1 MEEVHMGKGG
11 ELPCSLQELMNP
23 LESPLFI
30 HLEALEEPCPSVLC
44 RFHYTGTSDEIIEH
58 WYLTSKSSSLLSP
71 EVGGGTENSNPL
83 ITKLVL
89 LTTSLHHP

>member
-1 MEEVHMGKGG
+1 MDEVHMGKGG
-11 ELPCSLQELMNP
+11 ELPCPLQELMNP

-30 HLEALEEPCPSVLC
+30 HLEALKTLSLSVPC
-44 RFHYTGTSDEIIEH
+44 RFHYTGTSIEH

-83 ITKLVL
+83 ITKLIL

>member
-30 HLEALEEPCPSVLC
+30 HLEALENLSLSVPC
-44 RFHYTGTSDEIIEH
+44 RFHYTV
-58 WYLTSKSSSLLSP
+58 LS
-71 EVGGGTENSNPL
+71 VG
-83 ITKLVL
+83 I
-89 LTTSLHHP
+89 